1 MINLGIYFLKHKHTE
16 VHHEIACVVLHVY
29 RFSLKYL
36 PVFHF
41 KFDKDTLECWYRKF
55 SGEF

>member
-1 MINLGIYFLKHKHTE
+1 MRSL
-16 VHHEIACVVLHVY
+16 VLY
-29 RFSLKYL
+29 YMYMFSIKYL